1 MALEH
6 NIPVATYYDD
16 IVKLAAASGVANTP
30 TLNVTFGEMMGESY
44 LYETTRAWENP
55 KIQAYVQ
62 ETTSGYSAIPTPYSA
77 PVHVRS
83 MTTMKAA
90 PELWDVGFRSV
101 SRSTKKLDEAGVII
115 NSGSHGQVFGLALHW
130 EMWSMAAGGMDPM
143 RVLKTA
149 TINGAKTLGLEHE
162 IGSLEAGKLADI
174 IVMDKNPLEDIHN
187 SDSVSLTMVNGRLY
201 DALTMNEIGNYDR
214 PRSKFYW
221 ELPDY
226 NGIDWNEAW
235 AGQ

>member
-1 MALEH
+1 
-6 NIPVATYYDD
+6 
-16 IVKLAAASGVANTP
+16 
-30 TLNVTFGEMMGESY
+30 
-44 LYETTRAWENP
+44 
-55 KIQAYVQ
+55 
-62 ETTSGYSAIPTPYSA
+62 
-77 PVHVRS
+77 
-83 MTTMKAA
+83 MKAA